1 MNIAI
6 TGTTRGIGL
15 ALASDLALKHKILH
29 INRPEFDLSDLAR
42 LIKIDFS
49 SVDALILNAGV
60 LDKDIINSPFECQDV
75 SKWKYILDCN
85 LIGNLFLVQ
94 QYIKARN
101 NGVVIFMSG
110 ATVTR
115 RKEGSTTLIHALS
128 KKAMSSF
135 VEDIRYEIH
144 QQGKHIRFVDIK
156 PGLTRK
162 NKSMIDSTLRIPTSY
177 DEVVKGVI
185 FALENPAIL
194 NIDFEKHEP
203 LAESAVKGSC
213 K

>member
-6 TGTTRGIGL
+6 TGTTRGIGQ
-15 ALASDLALKHKILH
+15 ALASSLGLEHKILH
-29 INRPEFDLSDLAR
+29 INRPEYDLSDLE
-42 LIKIDFS
+42 LLSKIDFS
-49 SVDALILNAGV
+49 SVDVLILNAGV
-60 LDKDIINSPFECQDV
+60 LDKDIINSPFECQDLN
-75 SKWKYILDCN
+75 KWKYILNCN

-94 QYIKARN
+94 QYIKARS

-135 VEDIRYEIH
+135 IEDIRYEIH
-144 QQGKHIRFVDIK
+144 QQRKHIRFVDIK

-177 DEVVKGVI
+177 DEVVKGII

-203 LAESAVKGSC
+203 LAESAV
-213 K
+213 